1 MAAYFG
7 LCSYL
12 DNNVGKILQALER
25 NGLSDN
31 TRVLYSSDHGEAN
44 GDRGI
49 WGKSNMY
56 EESVGVPMILVG
68 DGVPAGQVIETP
80 VSHVDCFPTIT
91 DCVGLDRLDEDDC
104 LRGRSMFDI
113 AEPERIAFSEFHAAG
128 SRTGVFML
136 RQGDYKYVHYVDVD
150 YPDTLFDL
158 SSDPDEYRNLVE
170 EAAYR
175 EVRATFQQQLA
186 QLCDPAFVNAQ
197 ARGDQ
202 LARIAAAGG
211 RQAVLNGGSFG
222 YTPAP
227 GETPVYS

>member
-1 MAAYFG
+1 
-7 LCSYL
+7 
-12 DNNVGKILQALER
+12 
-25 NGLSDN
+25 
-31 TRVLYSSDHGEAN
+31 
-44 GDRGI
+44 
-49 WGKSNMY
+49 
-56 EESVGVPMILVG
+56 
-68 DGVPAGQVIETP
+68 
-80 VSHVDCFPTIT
+80 
-91 DCVGLDRLDEDDC
+91 
-104 LRGRSMFDI
+104 
-113 AEPERIAFSEFHAAG
+113 
-128 SRTGVFML
+128 ML

-211 RQAVLNGGSFG
+211 RKAVLNGGSFG